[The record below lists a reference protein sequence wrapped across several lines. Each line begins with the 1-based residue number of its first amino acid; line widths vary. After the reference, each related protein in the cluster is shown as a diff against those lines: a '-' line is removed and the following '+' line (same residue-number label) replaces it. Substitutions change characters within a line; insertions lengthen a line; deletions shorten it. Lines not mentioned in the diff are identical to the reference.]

1 MAADQFGIPGRHA
14 SRRCG
19 GAVYLGG
26 KVAVIKN
33 VRAYTRPTAGL
44 HGAPRHR
51 GKGMEKRIQRA
62 AFGVLCLLSTPL
74 FAADVSFDDLAR
86 HLQYISVKISPD
98 GRHVAATT
106 VVKDKPLL
114 ALLDLDTK
122 KGGMVTP
129 REGKQVVDFWW
140 ANDNRVVYTEGTKVS
155 GWDRP
160 FSTGEI
166 FAINADGKQPKA
178 IGYGSVITTLRNDP
192 KHILVSVSEGDT
204 GAEGAFNDVY
214 LLDVEEGF
222 HMRPVGKAPFR
233 NAGFLADNH
242 GVVRFAEGY
251 DSHAF
256 PVVYYREGEG
266 KPWSLLF
273 QGSTERGVPLALG
286 FSRDDSKVYMSCIA
300 PGKVDALC
308 EWDVSARKM
317 GDPLWSSDTVEI
329 NRLLYTLDGLDVVGV
344 YSEPGAP
351 AAEAFVSGSD
361 AMKVI
366 GSLSR
371 AMPGKS
377 VRIVSSSR
385 DGSKSIVLAYSSMDP
400 GTFYLWDNATNKAT
414 ALLQRASWIDPNKM
428 AAMQPIELKARD
440 GLTIHGYLSMPPGKE
455 EAKHLPLVMF
465 IHGGP
470 FGIRDYWEYDPTVQ
484 ALATRGYAVLQVNYR
499 GSGGYGNGFMQAG
512 YHEWGGKM
520 QDDVT
525 DATRWAIE
533 QGVTTPGHVCIFG
546 GSYGGYA
553 ALEGVM
559 KEPDLYRCAIGY
571 VGVYDLPL
579 TLSRGRGSDSTMAR
593 NFWRA
598 RLGNDEQVLSAH
610 SPVNQVDRLKASV
623 MLIAGGQDEIVPPV
637 HAQNLRA
644 ALDKRGIGYE
654 WLYKPN
660 EGHGF
665 YDEKN
670 NTELYQRITQF
681 LDRNIG
687 PGGSVAAGSP

>member
-1 MAADQFGIPGRHA
+1 
-14 SRRCG
+14 
-19 GAVYLGG
+19 
-26 KVAVIKN
+26 
-33 VRAYTRPTAGL
+33 
-44 HGAPRHR
+44 
-51 GKGMEKRIQRA
+51 MEKRIQRA
-62 AFGVLCLLSTPL
+62 VFGVLCLLSTPL
-74 FAADVSFDDLAR
+74 LASGVALEDLAR
-86 HLQYISVKISPD
+86 HMQYSRVKISPD
-98 GRHVAATT
+98 GRHIAATT

-122 KGGMVTP
+122 KGAMVTP
-129 REGKQVVDFWW
+129 REGNQVVNFWW
-140 ANDNRVVYTEGTKVS
+140 ASDNRVIYTEGTKVS

-166 FAINADGKQPKA
+166 FAVDADGSNPKLLF
-178 IGYGSVITTLRNDP
+178 GYRAGTGGVASHIQRQDGERAHGDVIATFRNDP
-192 KHILVSVSEGDT
+192 KHILISVSPWDT
-204 GAEGAFNDVY
+204 GAEGAFNDIY
-214 LLDVEEGF
+214 MLDVNDGSK
-222 HMRPVGKAPFR
+222 RPLGKAPMRQASFI
-233 NAGFLADNH
+233 ADNH
-242 GVVRFAEGY
+242 GAVRFAEGY

-256 PVVYYREGEG
+256 PVVYYREGDD
-266 KPWSLLF
+266 KPWTLLF
-273 QGSTERGVPLALG
+273 QGSTDRGIPLPLD
-286 FSRDDSKVYMSCIA
+286 FNRDDSKVYMSCPA
-300 PGKVDALC
+300 AGKVDALC
-308 EWDVSARKM
+308 EWDVATRKT
-317 GDPLWSSDTVEI
+317 GEPVWSSATVEI
-329 NRLLYTLDGLDVVGV
+329 NQLMYTLDGMDVVGV
-344 YSEPGAP
+344 YSDPGAP
-351 AAEAFVSGSD
+351 TAEAFVSGSD

-366 GSLSR
+366 SSLSR
-371 AMPGKS
+371 AMPGES
-377 VRIVSSSR
+377 VRIVSTTR
-385 DGSKSIVLAYSSMDP
+385 DGSKSIVLAFSSMDP

-428 AAMQPIELKARD
+428 AAMQPIEFKARD

-470 FGIRDYWEYDPTVQ
+470 FGIRDYWEYDSTVQ
-484 ALATRGYAVLQVNYR
+484 ALATHGYAVLQVNYR

-525 DATRWAIE
+525 DATQWAIQ
-533 QGVTTPGHVCIFG
+533 QGVTMPGHVCIFG

-579 TLSRGRGSDSTMAR
+579 MLTRGNGSDSTMAR

-598 RLGNDEQVLSAH
+598 RLGNDEGELSAH

-623 MLIAGGQDEIVPPV
+623 MLIAGGQDETVPPV

-670 NTELYQRITQF
+670 NTELFQRITQF

-687 PGGSVAAGSP
+687 SSASTATGMP

>member
-1 MAADQFGIPGRHA
+1 MR
-14 SRRCG
+14 
-19 GAVYLGG
+19 
-26 KVAVIKN
+26 
-33 VRAYTRPTAGL
+33 
-44 HGAPRHR
+44 
-51 GKGMEKRIQRA
+51 KGFRRA
-62 AFGVLCLLSTPL
+62 AFCALSVLSYPLLASQ
-74 FAADVSFDDLAR
+74 VSFEDLAR
-86 HLQYISVKISPD
+86 HLQYTDVKISPD
-98 GRHVAATT
+98 GRHIAATT

-129 REGKQVVDFWW
+129 REGNQVVDFWW
-140 ANDNRVVYTEGTKVS
+140 ASNNRVIYTEGTKVS

-166 FAINADGKQPKA
+166 FGINADGTQPKA
-178 IGYGSVITTLRNDP
+178 LGKAEVIGTLRDDP
-192 KHILVSVSEGDT
+192 KHILVAVSAGDT
-204 GAEGAFNDVY
+204 GTEGAFEDIYLMDV
-214 LLDVEEGF
+214 DEGR
-222 HMRPVGKAPFR
+222 MRPMGNAPLR
-233 NAGFLADNH
+233 QAGFVADNH
-242 GVVRFAEGY
+242 GEVRFAEGY

-256 PVVYYREGEG
+256 PVVYYREGDG
-266 KPWSLLF
+266 KPWTLLF
-273 QGSTERGVPLALG
+273 QGSTEKGIPVPLG
-286 FSRDDSKVYMSCIA
+286 FNKDDSRVYMSCEMPA
-300 PGKVDALC
+300 KVDALC
-308 EWDVSARKM
+308 EWDVATRKM
-317 GDPLWSSDTVEI
+317 GEPVWSSDTAEI
-329 NRLLYTLDGLDVVGV
+329 SRLLYTLNGLDVVGV
-344 YSEPGAP
+344 YSDPGVP
-351 AAEAFVSGSD
+351 AAEAFVAGSD

-366 GSLSR
+366 GSLSH

-377 VRIVSSSR
+377 IRIVSSSR
-385 DGSKSIVLAYSSMDP
+385 DGGKAIVLAYSAMDP
-400 GTFYLWDNATNKAT
+400 GTFYLWDSASSKAT

-428 AAMQPIELKARD
+428 ATMQPIQFKARD
-440 GLTIHGYLSMPPGKE
+440 GLPINGYLSMPPGKE

-470 FGIRDYWEYDPTVQ
+470 FGVRDYWDYDPTVQ

-499 GSGGYGNGFMQAG
+499 GSGGYGHGFMQAG
-512 YHEWGGKM
+512 YNEWGGKM

-525 DATRWAIE
+525 DATQWAIQ
-533 QGVTTPGHVCIFG
+533 QGITMPGHVCIFG

-579 TLSRGRGSDSTMAR
+579 MLTRGGGSSNTMAR
-593 NFWRA
+593 NFWRSRVGA
-598 RLGNDEQVLSAH
+598 DEQVLSAR

-623 MLIAGGQDEIVPPV
+623 MLIAGGQDTRVPPI

-644 ALDKRGIGYE
+644 ALDKHGIAYE
-654 WLYKPN
+654 WLYKSD

-670 NTELYQRITQF
+670 NVELFQRVTQF

-687 PGGSVAAGSP
+687 SGGSMTASSP